1 MANNKF
7 VGAHTS
13 ASGGVFN
20 AAKNAQEIG
29 AKAFALFTK
38 NQKRWDAKPFDTKTL
53 DSWFK
58 ALDESGIK
66 PKHILPHDS
75 YLINLGNPDEQKL
88 IKSRMAFIDELERC
102 DILGL
107 DRLNFHPGSHLV
119 KLGAK
124 DKRDTELVGKIEN
137 NCLDLIAESINIAL
151 DKTKNVTAVMENTA
165 GQGTNLGYKF
175 EHLAYIID
183 KVEDKSR
190 IGVCIDTC
198 HMFTAGYDIRT
209 RESYDKTWVEFD
221 ELIGSEYLKGMH
233 INDSKPP
240 LGSRVDRHHSLGEG
254 EIGLD
259 AFRFIMNDE
268 RMDDIPLVLETIDS
282 TIWKQEIELLYSFVK

>member
-1 MANNKF
+1 MNSKF

-20 AAKNAQEIG
+20 AVKNAQEIG

-38 NQKRWDAKPFDTKTL
+38 NQKRWDAKPLDTKTI
-53 DSWFK
+53 DTWFDVLQK
-58 ALDESGIK
+58 SGIQA
-66 PKHILPHDS
+66 KHILPHDS

-124 DKRDTELVGKIEN
+124 DKRDVELVTKIEN
-137 NCLDLIAESINIAL
+137 NCLDLIAESINVAL
-151 DKTKNVTAVMENTA
+151 DKTKNVKAVMENTA

-183 KVEDKSR
+183 KIEDKSR

-209 RESYDKTWVEFD
+209 RETYDETWGNFD
-221 ELIGSEYLKGMH
+221 ELIGSKYLMGMH

-254 EIGLD
+254 EVGLD

-268 RMDDIPLVLETIDS
+268 RMDDIPLILETIDS
-282 TIWKQEIELLYSFVK
+282 SIWKQEIELLYSFVK

>member
-1 MANNKF
+1 MAKF

-20 AAKNAQEIG
+20 AIKHAEEIG

-38 NQKRWDAKPFDTKTL
+38 NQKRWDAKPFDAKTL
-53 DSWFK
+53 DIWFDTLEK
-58 ALDESGIK
+58 SGIL

-75 YLINLGNPDEQKL
+75 YLINLGHPEADKL
-88 IKSRMAFIDELERC
+88 EKSREAFIDEMQRC
-102 DILGL
+102 EILGL
-107 DRLNFHPGSHLV
+107 DKLNFHPGSHLV
-119 KLGAK
+119 KLSAK
-124 DKRDTELVGKIEN
+124 EKKDIDYVTKIEN
-137 NCLDLIAESINIAL
+137 ECLDVIAESINIAL
-151 DKTKNVTAVMENTA
+151 DKTSGVRAVIENTA

-175 EHLAYIID
+175 EHLARIID

-190 IGVCIDTC
+190 VGVCIDTC

-209 RESYDKTWVEFD
+209 REAYDKTWSSFD
-221 ELIGSEYLKGMH
+221 EIVGSKYLSGMH

-240 LGSRVDRHHSLGEG
+240 LGSRVDRHHSLGRG

-259 AFRFIMNDE
+259 AFRFIMNDD
-268 RMDDIPLVLETIDS
+268 RMDDIPLVLETIDE
-282 TIWKQEIELLYSFVK
+282 TIWKDEIALLYSFVD

>member
-1 MANNKF
+1 MNKF

-20 AAKNAQEIG
+20 AVKNAQDIG

-38 NQKRWDAKPFDTKTL
+38 NQKRWDAKPLDAKTL
-53 DSWFK
+53 DIWFDVLEK
-58 ALDESGIK
+58 SGIL

-75 YLINLGNPDEQKL
+75 YLINLGNADEQKL

-102 DILGL
+102 EILGL

-119 KLGAK
+119 KLSAK
-124 DKRDTELVGKIEN
+124 DKKNPELVESIEN
-137 NCLDLIAESINIAL
+137 NCLDLIAESINYAL
-151 DKTKNVTAVMENTA
+151 DKTSNVKAVMENTA

-183 KVEDKSR
+183 KIEDKSR

-209 RESYDKTWVEFD
+209 RETYDKTWGEFD
-221 ELIGSEYLKGMH
+221 ELIGSKYLMGMH

-268 RMDDIPLVLETIDS
+268 RMDDIPLILETIDS
-282 TIWKQEIELLYSFVK
+282 SIWKQEIELLYSFVK